1 MKHYFLILIAS
12 IICVPI
18 LLSGKEET
26 DRIIGYWLTGDK
38 ATKIEIYQNED
49 GTFAGKII
57 WLQEPNDAKG
67 NPKKDINNPD
77 VKLQQQPLIDLIVL
91 SDFVRENRNK
101 YKNGEYYE
109 PTTGKTYSAKI
120 ELINN
125 NTITIRYFIGVPTL
139 GRTDTW
145 IRSSN

>member
-101 YKNGEYYE
+101 YKNGKYYHTRE
-109 PTTGKTYSAKI
+109 
-120 ELINN
+120 
-125 NTITIRYFIGVPTL
+125 RFW
-139 GRTDTW
+139 RQD
-145 IRSSN
+145 